1 MGRTWGSPCEYDPE
15 SSVLSGVSLSAGFFV
30 FIASWPFLFITQL
43 DLFLTIKGSQPFLP
57 AYKAPFCFCFAF
69 LLLLFAVLG

>member
-1 MGRTWGSPCEYDPE
+1 MTRR
-15 SSVLSGVSLSAGFFV
+15 VLSSLGSHCLLGFF
-30 FIASWPFLFITQL
+30 FFIIASWPFLFITQL

-69 LLLLFAVLG
+69 LLLLFAVPG